1 MGHLIPRRE
10 RLRESVLPGPW
21 SAYGVHMGGR
31 GRVSRSPS
39 FTESLARPE
48 REAPEP
54 ILNLA
59 SVAEF
64 TDANGVLWRRRGTAY
79 VDDKRLRKLLRDPAV
94 RVLHDYIG
102 DVTELPSSERGA
114 FWASAQDSL
123 AESCHSDF
131 VGSEFKNDAFERL
144 LVIHEYC

>member
-1 MGHLIPRRE
+1 MR
-10 RLRESVLPGPW
+10 
-21 SAYGVHMGGR
+21 GR
-31 GRVSRSPS
+31 GGVSRSAS
-39 FTESLARPE
+39 FAESLARPE

-79 VDDKRLRKLLRDPAV
+79 VDEKRLRKLLRDPAV

-102 DVTELPSSERGA
+102 DVTEVPSSERGA
-114 FWASAQDSL
+114 FWASTQDSMDKYP
-123 AESCHSDF
+123 HSDF
-131 VGSEFKNDAFERL
+131 VGSEFKNDAYEHL

>member
-1 MGHLIPRRE
+1 MR
-10 RLRESVLPGPW
+10 
-21 SAYGVHMGGR
+21 GR
-31 GRVSRSPS
+31 GRAPRSAS
-39 FTESLARPE
+39 FAESVACPDGG
-48 REAPEP
+48 APEP

-64 TDANGVLWRRRGTAY
+64 TDAKGIVWRRRGTAY

-102 DVTELPSSERGA
+102 DVTEVPPGEREA
-114 FWASAQDSL
+114 FWTSAQDSM
-123 AESCHSDF
+123 AKNPHCDF
-131 VGSEFKNDAFERL
+131 VGSEFKNDAFEHL

>member
-1 MGHLIPRRE
+1 
-10 RLRESVLPGPW
+10 
-21 SAYGVHMGGR
+21 MGGR
-31 GRVSRSPS
+31 GRVSRSAS

-48 REAPEP
+48 VGAPEP
-54 ILNLA
+54 ISNLA

-64 TDANGVLWRRRGTAY
+64 IDANGVLWRRRGTAH

-102 DVTELPSSERGA
+102 DVTEVPSGEREA
-114 FWASAQDSL
+114 FWASAQDSM
-123 AESCHSDF
+123 AKYSHSDF
-131 VGSEFKNDAFERL
+131 VGSEFQNDAFEHL